1 MTKPFSQAC
10 ENNKDPILE
19 KLKPHLTGC
28 LQLLEIGSGTG
39 QHAVHFAQHLPE
51 LTWQT
56 ADQQMHHEG
65 INAWLAE
72 AQLSNLRPPLAL
84 DLHFPWPVKQ
94 QYDAIFTANTLHIIS
109 EQLVVKLIQGAAKH
123 LKPAGLLFIYGPF
136 NYHGQYTS
144 TSNER
149 FDAWL
154 QQRDPRSGIRE
165 QTWLVSLA
173 QQHGFT
179 LLEDHQMPA
188 NNRLLLFKR

>member
-19 KLKPHLTGC
+19 KLKPHLTGR

-72 AQLSNLRPPLAL
+72 AQLSNLRPPLAI
-84 DLHFPWPVKQ
+84 DLHFSWPVKQ
-94 QYDAIFTANTLHIIS
+94 QYDAIFTANTVHIIS
-109 EQLVVKLIQGAAKH
+109 EQLVVKLIQGAAMH

-144 TSNER
+144 ASNER
-149 FDAWL
+149 FDALL
-154 QQRDPRSGIRE
+154 QQRDPQSGIRE

>member
-19 KLKPHLTGC
+19 KLKPHLTGR

-84 DLHFPWPVKQ
+84 DLHLPWPVKQ

-109 EQLVVKLIQGAAKH
+109 EQLVVKLIQGAAMH
-123 LKPAGLLFIYGPF
+123 LKPTGLLFIYGPF

-144 TSNER
+144 ASNER
-149 FDAWL
+149 FDALL
-154 QQRDPRSGIRE
+154 QQRDPQSGIRE